1 MPKKA
6 SSGSKSSDSGA
17 DEADANVDK
26 IRDILFGQHIRD
38 YDNRFATLEKRLTDS
53 IDKTSRDIEKRL
65 ERLDSLTRREFE
77 KLGEQLKTERAD
89 RIAGDKNSATENK
102 DLTSQVEG
110 WFAEVEDQLSTE
122 AGDIREA
129 LKEQG
134 KELAAMMGKLE
145 QQLQKEFARETRDLA
160 DNTVA
165 RHDLA
170 TLLAELAARINKDAK
185 PNKS

>member
-77 KLGEQLKTERAD
+77 KLGEQ
-89 RIAGDKNSATENK
+89 
-102 DLTSQVEG
+102 
-110 WFAEVEDQLSTE
+110 
-122 AGDIREA
+122 
-129 LKEQG
+129 
-134 KELAAMMGKLE
+134 
-145 QQLQKEFARETRDLA
+145 
-160 DNTVA
+160 
-165 RHDLA
+165 
-170 TLLAELAARINKDAK
+170 
-185 PNKS
+185 